1 MKQKVLLYTEKGS
14 NDPNI
19 DLFCHEYFYR
29 DFEPIAIL
37 TSISGGGGSPM
48 YYPSMNFQDRF

>member
-37 TSISGGGGSPM
+37 TSISGGGAAQCTIP
-48 YYPSMNFQDRF
+48 R